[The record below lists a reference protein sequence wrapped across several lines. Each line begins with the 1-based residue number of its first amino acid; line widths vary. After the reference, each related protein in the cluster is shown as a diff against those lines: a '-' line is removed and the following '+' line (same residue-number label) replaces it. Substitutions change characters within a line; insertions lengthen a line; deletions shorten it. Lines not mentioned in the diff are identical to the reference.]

1 MPNDNKKQ
9 QLPQLPG
16 DYKNITMYHGSGGRL
31 THQLIENIFIKTFDS
46 TELKRG
52 HDGAVFNNQN
62 NRYAF
67 TTDSFVIK
75 PLFFPGGNIGSL
87 SVIGTVNDLA
97 MCGAKPLYLS
107 VGLIIEEGFPID
119 TLKEIIHSMKIAAD
133 SAGVQIVTGD
143 TKVVEYG
150 KCDGIYINTS
160 GVGSI
165 DHQLDICPQS
175 IKSGDAIIIN
185 RDIGRHGVAVLSIRE
200 GLQFDTKIESDCA
213 PLADSIIT
221 LIENDIHIKCLRD
234 LTRGGLAS
242 ALTELAGSANLQFSI
257 DEEKVPI
264 SIEVN
269 NACDILGFDPLQVAN
284 EGTFILFVSGLDAE
298 RALKILKNKLNWKD
312 ASIIG
317 QVNNSSM
324 NMVTIKS
331 KLGTERIIT
340 MPIGEQQP
348 RIC

>member
-1 MPNDNKKQ
+1 MLYQPA
-9 QLPQLPG
+9 
-16 DYKNITMYHGSGGRL
+16 Y
-31 THQLIENIFIKTFDS
+31 
-46 TELKRG
+46 ELSKG
-52 HDGAVFNNQN
+52 HDGAVFTNQN
-62 NRYAF
+62 KRYAF

-97 MCGAKPLYLS
+97 MCGAKPMYLS
-107 VGLIIEEGFPID
+107 AGLIIEEGFSME
-119 TLKEIIHSMKIAAD
+119 TLKEIVQSMKTAAD

-160 GVGSI
+160 GVGII

-175 IKSGDAIIIN
+175 IRQGDAIIIN

-200 GLQFDTKIESDCA
+200 GLQFETKIESDCA
-213 PLADSIIT
+213 PLAASILT
-221 LIENDIHIKCLRD
+221 LIENNIQIKCLRD

-242 ALTELAGSANLQFSI
+242 ALTELAGSAMLHFAIN
-257 DEEKVPI
+257 EEEVTI
-264 SIEVN
+264 STEVN
-269 NACDILGFDPLQVAN
+269 NACDILGLDPLQVAN
-284 EGTFILFVSGLDAE
+284 EGTFILFVAE
-298 RALKILKNKLNWKD
+298 DEAVKTLNILKKQLNWKE
-312 ASIIG
+312 ASIFG
-317 QVNNSSM
+317 QVLDDSKD
-324 NMVTIKS
+324 MVTIKTT
-331 KLGTERIIT
+331 LGTERIIT

>member
-1 MPNDNKKQ
+1 
-9 QLPQLPG
+9 
-16 DYKNITMYHGSGGRL
+16 
-31 THQLIENIFIKTFDS
+31 
-46 TELKRG
+46 
-52 HDGAVFNNQN
+52 
-62 NRYAF
+62 
-67 TTDSFVIK
+67 
-75 PLFFPGGNIGSL
+75 
-87 SVIGTVNDLA
+87 
-97 MCGAKPLYLS
+97 
-107 VGLIIEEGFPID
+107 
-119 TLKEIIHSMKIAAD
+119 MKIAAD
-133 SAGVQIVTGD
+133 SADVQIVTGD

-221 LIENDIHIKCLRD
+221 LIEFDIQIKCLRD

-269 NACDILGFDPLQVAN
+269 NACDILGLDPFQVAN
-284 EGTFILFVSGLDAE
+284 EGTFILFVSGSDAE